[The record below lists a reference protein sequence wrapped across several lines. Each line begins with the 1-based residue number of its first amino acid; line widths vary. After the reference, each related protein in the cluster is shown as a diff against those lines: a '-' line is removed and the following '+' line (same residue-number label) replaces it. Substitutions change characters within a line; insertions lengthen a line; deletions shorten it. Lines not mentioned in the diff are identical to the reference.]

1 MRDFDD
7 LPRRRIPRQYS
18 YVGSYRRPGSVEE
31 APIVRAGDILE
42 GIEEVQDAF
51 TQRRKRVNEYQK
63 EAEQEFINL
72 QELVD
77 DTKVLDRPDFNAEM
91 TKQFSEMVTDV
102 YKAKI
107 ASFDGD
113 QSDYLKK
120 SSNAKKILNDYRQIM
135 STIYSEKKE
144 WDDMNAIEKDKKIL
158 RSQFIGPNAAKK
170 EAYKQFLNDPSK
182 MGVRIDNGQLVIT
195 NDGKDLF
202 NGTQFVNLYEK
213 GGSLVTLGDDYKDEL
228 ETATED
234 ANKNLASLVETSKIE
249 KALAGGTEVETTVKN
264 NYANAAKKFIE
275 NLEEQ
280 GKIDALLNESTFQR
294 YTTEPG
300 VYNASKHNA
309 LIKRNIIKQL
319 VNDKYPMYDPETGE
333 AFGNVKTIIDVGA
346 PISLGEKAR
355 LKFEKMKFTV
365 DQIQTAKTE
374 QELQRSIDFYLNRN
388 LEHAA
393 KVSKMPKNSKQR
405 ADETAKL
412 LNEARGIDKL
422 GFKALQGFI
431 KEDGKFE
438 KDSKSGKYY
447 VLDADD
453 ALVQGV
459 SDNVG
464 LVDALNQE
472 TVYINLN
479 MDTRSKIKP
488 YVTNRMA
495 NFSKQINAIE
505 NKQPVEVIEKVKGE
519 ETTIPTDPSKQV
531 DYVIKLQDNKI
542 NNITLSDYNKYRNK
556 IGLKSINQNEF
567 DITHKPGLIQQ
578 YRLGGTEGDYG
589 SIIQAISNEIDT
601 YVNKNAGKKDPKSI
615 L

>member
-1 MRDFDD
+1 
-7 LPRRRIPRQYS
+7 
-18 YVGSYRRPGSVEE
+18 
-31 APIVRAGDILE
+31 
-42 GIEEVQDAF
+42 
-51 TQRRKRVNEYQK
+51 
-63 EAEQEFINL
+63 
-72 QELVD
+72 
-77 DTKVLDRPDFNAEM
+77 M
-91 TKQFSEMVTDV
+91 TKQFSQMVTDV

-135 STIYSEKKE
+135 SSIYAEKKE
-144 WDDMNAIEKDKKIL
+144 WDDMNPVEKDKQVL

-170 EAYKQFLNDPSK
+170 KAYKQFLNDPSK
-182 MGVRIDNGQLVIT
+182 MGVRIDNGELIIT

-202 NGTQFVNLYEK
+202 NGTQFVNLYER
-213 GGSLVTLGDDYKDEL
+213 GGSLVTLGDKYKDEL
-228 ETATED
+228 ETATKD
-234 ANKNLASLVETSKIE
+234 ANANLESLVETSKIE
-249 KALAGGTEVETTVKN
+249 KAIAGGTEIETTVKN
-264 NYANAAKKFIE
+264 NYANAAREFIKR
-275 NLEEQ
+275 LEEQ
-280 GKIDALLNESTFQR
+280 GKIDALLDESTFQR
-294 YTTEPG
+294 YTNEPG
-300 VYNASKHNA
+300 VYDASKHNA
-309 LIKRNIIKQL
+309 LIKQNIIKQL
-319 VNDKYPMYDPETGE
+319 VNDKYPMYNPETGE
-333 AFGNVKTIIDVGA
+333 AFANIKTIVDVGA
-346 PISLGEKAR
+346 PISQGEQAR

-374 QELQRSIDFYLNRN
+374 QELKKSIDFYLNRN

-422 GFKALQGFI
+422 GFKALQGLI
-431 KEDGKFE
+431 NEDEKFE
-438 KDSKSGKYY
+438 ENSKSGKYY
-447 VLDADD
+447 VLDADG

-459 SDNVG
+459 NDNIG
-464 LVDALNQE
+464 LIDALNKE
-472 TVYINLN
+472 TVYKNLN

-495 NFSKQINAIE
+495 NFSKKINAIE
-505 NKQPVEVIEKVKGE
+505 NEVTEKVKGE
-519 ETTIPTDPSKQV
+519 NTTIPTDPSEQV
-531 DYVIKLQDNKI
+531 DYIIKLQDNKI

-578 YRLGGTEGDYG
+578 YRLGGNEGDYG
-589 SIIQAISNEIDT
+589 SIIQVISNEIDN

>member
-18 YVGSYRRPGSVEE
+18 YVGSYRRPGSIEG

-63 EAEQEFINL
+63 EAEQEYINL

-77 DTKVLDRPDFNAEM
+77 NTKVLDRPDFNAEM
-91 TKQFSEMVTDV
+91 TKQFSQMVTDV

-135 STIYSEKKE
+135 SSIYAEKKE
-144 WDDMNAIEKDKKIL
+144 WDDMNPVEKDKQVL

-170 EAYKQFLNDPSK
+170 KAYKQFLNDPSK
-182 MGVRIDNGQLVIT
+182 MGVRIDNGELIIT

-202 NGTQFVNLYEK
+202 NGTQFVNLYER
-213 GGSLVTLGDDYKDEL
+213 GGSLVTLGDKYKDEL
-228 ETATED
+228 ETATKD
-234 ANKNLASLVETSKIE
+234 ANANLESLVETSKIE
-249 KALAGGTEVETTVKN
+249 KAIAGGTEIETTVKN
-264 NYANAAKKFIE
+264 NYANAAREFIKR
-275 NLEEQ
+275 LEEQ
-280 GKIDALLNESTFQR
+280 GKIDALLDESTFQR
-294 YTTEPG
+294 YTNEPG
-300 VYNASKHNA
+300 VYDASKHNA
-309 LIKRNIIKQL
+309 LIKQNIIKQL
-319 VNDKYPMYDPETGE
+319 VNDKYPMYNPETGE
-333 AFGNVKTIIDVGA
+333 AFANIKTIVDVGA
-346 PISLGEKAR
+346 PISQGEQAR

-374 QELQRSIDFYLNRN
+374 QELKKSIDFYLNRN

-422 GFKALQGFI
+422 GFKALQGLI
-431 KEDGKFE
+431 NEDEKFE
-438 KDSKSGKYY
+438 ENSKSGKYY
-447 VLDADD
+447 VLDADG

-459 SDNVG
+459 NDNIG
-464 LVDALNQE
+464 LIDALNKE
-472 TVYINLN
+472 TVYKNLN

-495 NFSKQINAIE
+495 NFSKKINAIE
-505 NKQPVEVIEKVKGE
+505 NEVTEKVKGE
-519 ETTIPTDPSKQV
+519 NTTIPTDPSEQV
-531 DYVIKLQDNKI
+531 DYIIKLQDNKI

-578 YRLGGTEGDYG
+578 YRLGGNEGDYG
-589 SIIQAISNEIDT
+589 SIIQVISNEIDN